1 MLQQRRAVG
10 ECAGSATLSAYVG
23 SRTQTIVSFRRYF
36 YFTGADGY
44 RPSLTDLFEQNVFR
58 LEVAVYEAVASESL
72 QAVQDR
78 VSELAHEVHRE
89 TAKLVPLRHLKV
101 RRTAPVRLA
110 SRLSNILRQYTV
122 PFGWFGSRVVSVL
135 DTGAEGPGFKSQPRH
150 CRVTVLGKLFT
161 PIVPLFTKQRNW

>member
-1 MLQQRRAVG
+1 M
-10 ECAGSATLSAYVG
+10 
-23 SRTQTIVSFRRYF
+23 
-36 YFTGADGY
+36 
-44 RPSLTDLFEQNVFR
+44 
-58 LEVAVYEAVASESL
+58 YEAVASESL

-89 TAKLVPLRHLKV
+89 TAKLVPLRHLNV
-101 RRTAPVRLA
+101 RRTAPVRLV
-110 SRLSNILRQYTV
+110 SRLSNILRHYAV